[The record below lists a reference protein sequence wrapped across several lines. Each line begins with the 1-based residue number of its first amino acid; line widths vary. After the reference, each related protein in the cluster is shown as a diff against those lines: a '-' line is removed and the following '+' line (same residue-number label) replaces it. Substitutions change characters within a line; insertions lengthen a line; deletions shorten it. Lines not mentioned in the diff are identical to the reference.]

1 MERAWTICKNVV
13 MGILGGGMSIVGIL
27 VSLALTYAVLWIGA
41 LLFYRLFLDGMVRET
56 VIRMAHEAMK

>member
-27 VSLALTYAVLWIGA
+27 FGLALTYAVAWIA
-41 LLFYRLFLDGMVRET
+41 TLIFYALFLDGMVRET
-56 VIRMAHEAMK
+56 VMQMAAEAMK